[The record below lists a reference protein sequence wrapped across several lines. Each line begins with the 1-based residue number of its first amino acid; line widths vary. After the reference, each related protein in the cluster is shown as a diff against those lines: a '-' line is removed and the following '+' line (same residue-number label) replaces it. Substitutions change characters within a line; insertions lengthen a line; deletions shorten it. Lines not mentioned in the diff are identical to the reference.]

1 MPNHAKKALTAA
13 QKGIWYAQALDPES
27 PAQNMVE
34 YLDIAGP
41 LQLALLE
48 KAFGQALA
56 EAEVSHRRFGQD
68 DDGPWQVAEPL
79 ADYRLPVVDLRAE
92 PEPVAA
98 AEAWMRA
105 DAARPADL
113 EHGRIITFTAL
124 TVGEDRTV
132 VYLRAHH
139 IAVDAVGYGVWLN
152 RVTEIYTALEGG
164 RDCPFTP
171 FATLEEILADDASYR
186 GSERFA
192 RDRAYWAE
200 RMEDAPEAVT
210 LASGT
215 ASASHRAHR
224 RTAEVSAE
232 VAQSLR
238 QVARASGVALPALL
252 VGAAGLYVHRVA
264 QAQDVVMGLTVTA
277 RKGSQVQGSVASMA
291 QVLPLRMRVAAGMS
305 VRDLARE
312 ASARSRGV
320 LQHQRY
326 RYEDLYRDLKLART
340 GGRMFGPAINFLPDD
355 RTMPRFGRC
364 ETTARTYLANGAVD
378 DLTIL
383 IYERDAGLRLDFL
396 ANPALYTEEENAAH
410 QVRFLHLLTALAGL
424 EPDAPIARLDLATP
438 VEHHRVLVEW
448 NDTARDV
455 PLTTLPELFQ
465 SQVARTPD
473 ATAVVSGDTRLT
485 YAELNAR
492 ANRLA
497 RLLVAKGV
505 GPEDRVAV
513 LMDRSA
519 DLVVALLAVV
529 KAGAAYVP
537 VDPAYPADRIGYML
551 QDAQPGLVLANET
564 AREEL
569 PDGVTP
575 LVVDAPATV
584 AVLEDLGDADLADAE
599 RCAVLRAAHPAY
611 VIYTSGSTGRPK
623 GVAVPHAG
631 LVNQLLCLRE
641 ASGTKAGDVVLART
655 SASFD
660 AAGCE
665 VWLPLVSGA
674 AMSLVSAEEA
684 RDPQR
689 LMAHIVGHGVTVAQ
703 LVPSILDTLPLEDA
717 GRLRLVLSGGEALP
731 APLAARVAEAWGV
744 SLINLYGPTETTIQ
758 VTYGRWSATD
768 HAHSTVPIGRPVW
781 NTRAYVLDGAL
792 RPVPPGVPGEL
803 YVAGVQLARGYLDRP
818 ALSAQRFV
826 ASPFASGERMYR
838 TGDLA
843 RWGAD
848 GQLEYLGRA
857 DDQVKIRGFRIEPGE
872 VEAALTAHPSVGR
885 AAVVVREDQPGDR
898 RLVGYVVPASDADG
912 VDIADVRAGLSAVLP
927 GYMLPAAIV
936 ALDALPLTVNG
947 KLDRKALPA
956 PRHDADSGGRRPATA
971 QEEILCAL
979 AADVLN
985 LPSVGVDDNFFE
997 VGGHSLLAT
1006 RLVSRIR
1013 SVFGVEVP
1021 IRTLFE
1027 APTFRELAGRLTA
1040 SGASRPPLT
1049 PARRPELVPLS
1060 YAQQR
1065 LWFLSELE
1073 GPSATYNI
1081 PMALRL
1087 TGTLDTDALH
1097 AALHDVVGR
1106 HEVLRTVF
1114 TTVDGRPYQRI
1125 LPSEEARVVLPVVPV
1140 TEGALQSWVTEAAGH
1155 RFDLATDVPVRTSLA
1170 EVGTDDHVLVMVV
1183 HHIAGDGWS
1192 LGPLAR
1198 DLSAAYAARA
1208 TGEPPAWGALPVQYA
1223 DYGLWQRELLG
1234 DAADSASLL
1243 SEQLAYWRNALDGA
1257 PDELALPTDRPRPPA
1272 ASHRGGTVDLHI
1284 GAEVHQALAE
1294 LARARGVTVFMV
1306 TQAALA
1312 VLLNRLGAGDDIPI
1326 GTPVAGRTDE
1336 AVEDLVGFFVNT
1348 LVLRTDVSGDPTF
1361 LDVLDQARETALGA
1375 YAHQDVPFERLVE
1388 QLTPAR
1394 SMARHPLFQVMLTL
1408 QNNTTPDLEL
1418 PGLDVEILPA
1428 GDVPAKFDLDVQ
1440 LGEHLTDAGEP
1451 AGLHGAITYAT
1462 DLFDHDTAAGI
1473 AERLVRVLE
1482 AVSADPSV
1490 RVRRIDVLSPAE
1502 HHRILEEW
1510 NDTAREV
1517 PLATVAELFQ
1527 AQAARTPDA
1536 TAVVFDGVDVSYAE
1550 LDARANR
1557 LARLLAE
1564 HGARPEQL
1572 VALALPRSVDLVV
1585 AILATLKAGAAY
1597 LPIDPAHPADRI
1609 AYVMADARPALV
1621 VTTRAVEPVLP
1632 EGAARLVLDAPET
1645 VEAVSG
1651 RDGGDLTEAEGGVAL
1666 LPAHPAYV
1674 IYTSG
1679 STGRPKGTV
1688 VSHHALG
1695 NFVAALREHLALGT
1709 DDALVAVTTVAFD
1722 IHTLEVYVP
1731 MLSGAR
1737 VVLADRD
1744 TARDPQ
1750 ALAELIRQSAA
1761 TVLQATPAVWQALAA
1776 EAPDAI
1782 SGLRALVG
1790 GEALPP
1796 ALARRLTA
1804 TATSVTNLYGP
1815 TETTVWSALATLH
1828 PGDGT
1833 RVPIGQPIW
1842 NTRVF
1847 VLDAGLR
1854 TVPVGVAG
1862 ELYISGSGLA
1872 RGYLDRPALSAER
1885 FVANPYGG
1893 AGERMYRTGDLVR
1906 WNTDGQLEYLG
1917 RTDDQVKVRGF
1928 RIELGEV
1935 EAALLAHPSVAQ
1947 AAAVVREDQ
1956 PGDKRLVGYVV
1967 PASGAEGLDI
1977 GDVRA
1982 GLSAVLPDYMVP
1994 AAVVVLDALP
2004 LTVNRKLDRKA
2015 LPAPDYGTG
2024 VGGRGPSSAQE
2035 EILCAVFAEVLDLA
2049 SVGVDDDFFELG
2061 GHSLLATRL
2070 VSRIRS
2076 VLGVDVPIRT
2086 VFETPTPAALAGRLT
2101 ATSRASRPRPAPAR
2115 RPELVPLSYA
2125 QQRLWFLGELEGP
2138 AATYNIPMT
2147 LRLTGTLDT
2156 DALRVA
2162 LHDVVARHEVLRTVI
2177 TTLDGRP
2184 HQRIIGTDEV
2194 PDLLTF
2200 VDAEQASQAGAEAA
2214 AHRFDLANEIPLHA
2228 RLIRT
2233 GHDEHVLVVVL
2244 HHIAGDGWSLG
2255 PLAHDVST
2263 AYAARATGDVPTWA
2277 ALPVQY
2283 ADYALWQRELLGD
2296 ASDPGS
2302 LLTEQLAYW
2311 RHALDGA
2318 PEELALPVDRPRPP
2332 VASHRGGTVALH
2344 IDADVHQAV
2353 VDLARAR
2360 GVTVFMVVQA
2370 ALAVLLNRLGAGE
2383 DVPIGTPIAG
2393 RTDEALDDLVGFFV
2407 NTLVLRTDLSGNPD
2421 FSRLL
2426 ERTREHAL
2434 NAYAHQDIPFERL
2447 VEELSP
2453 TRSMARHP
2461 LFQVMLTLQNNARAT
2476 LELPGLSAE
2485 ALPTSDGPAK
2495 FDLDVQLNE
2504 HLTDNGNPAGLH
2516 GVLTYATDL
2525 FDHRTAAA
2533 IGERFTRVL
2542 RTVTAHPS
2550 VPVSRID
2557 VLSPAE
2563 HQRVLVEW
2571 NDTARELPQATV
2583 AELFESQV
2591 ARTPDATAV
2600 VFEGFEVS
2608 YAELNARANQ
2618 LARLLV
2624 EHGVEPE
2631 RLVALAL
2638 PRSVDLVVA
2647 ILATLKSGAAYLP
2660 VDPGHPVDR
2669 IAYLLAEAR
2678 PSVLIG
2684 GDAAWESLPG
2694 VDVTR
2699 PSLDDLS
2706 SRAAS
2711 DLSDAD
2717 RRSPLL
2723 PDHRAYVIYTSG
2735 STGRPKGVAVTHR
2748 SLANN
2753 IGAAAPEYGIDERAR
2768 MLGATAFSF
2777 DVSVQ
2782 DLFVTLVSGAAFV
2795 LAADEDRVDLERLQ
2809 DLMRTQNV
2817 SVAHVTPG
2825 VARQLDPARLPELR
2839 TLVVG
2844 GEAPNAGLVNRWVTA
2859 DREFFNSYGP
2869 TETTIGA
2876 TLMRCAGRS
2885 WERTPPIG
2893 RPLANVRAFVL
2904 DAVLRPVAPGVA
2916 GELYLAGVQVA
2927 RGYVNRP
2934 GLTAERFVA
2943 NPYGQPGER
2952 MYRTGDLVRWNTD
2965 GQLEYVGRTD
2975 DQVKVRGF
2983 RIELGEIQAALLA
2996 QPSVAQAAVIVH
3008 EDQPGDKRLVGYV
3021 VLASGTHNVD
3031 VRAGL
3036 SAVLPDYMLPSAIVE
3051 LDALP
3056 LTVNRKL
3063 DRKALPAPD
3072 YRAASPGRKPRTLQE
3087 QLLTQAFADVLGL
3100 PHVGVDDNFF
3110 DLGGHSLLATRLVSR
3125 IRAALGAEVP
3135 VRALFET
3142 PTVAGLALR
3151 LAQSGADAARLPLT
3165 VRPRPATVPLSYA
3178 QQRLWFLEQ
3187 LEGPSALYNIPIA
3200 LRLTGDLD
3208 PDVLRAAL
3216 SDVVARHEVLRTVFA
3231 HVDGAPEQRV
3241 LAPQAIDLPFS
3252 SEEMPEG
3259 EVAEAIAEEAR
3270 RPFHLADDL
3279 PLRARLFAMA
3289 PQEHV
3294 LVLVLH
3300 HIAGDGWSLAPLA
3313 RDISTA
3319 YTARAGGR
3327 TPAWEALPVQYTDY
3341 TLWQRDLL
3349 GDDHDAASVLN
3360 RQLDYWR
3367 EALTGLPEELALP
3380 TDRPRPPVASHRGGT
3395 VGLRIDGELHE
3406 RITGLARAEGVTVFM
3421 VLQAA
3426 LATLLFRLGA
3436 GADIP
3441 IGTSL
3446 AGRTDENLDELVGF
3460 FVNTLVIRT
3469 DVSGEPSFRELM
3481 HRVRERGLD
3490 AFAHQD
3496 VPFER
3501 LVEDL
3506 APARSMARHPLF
3518 QVMLA
3523 LQNAAPADL
3532 ALPGVETHVL
3542 DTGDLPAKFDLDVQL
3557 RETGTGGLTGSLT
3570 YAADLFDHGT
3580 AESLAERFVRVLD
3593 IVTADP
3599 ARPVTDIDLL
3609 GPDERHTVLE
3619 TWNDTVHEVPVA
3631 PLPDLFQAQ
3640 AARTPDATAVVFE
3653 DERLSYADLN
3663 ARANRLAR
3671 HMAGRGAGPETL
3683 VAVHL
3688 ERSADLVVTLLAVLK
3703 TGAAYL
3709 PVDPDHPA
3717 DRITR
3722 LLADANPVLLVTTA
3736 ALNPADSGQLPRLVL
3751 DDPETVLALNGASP
3765 ADLDDGDRTCGLLVD
3780 HPAYVIYTSGS
3791 TGRPKGVT
3799 ITHRGLVNRLAW
3811 MQDAYRLTSGDR
3823 VVQKTPFGFDV
3834 SVWEFFWPLVE
3845 GATLVAARPGGHRDP
3860 GYLAAL
3866 IRREQVT
3873 VAHFVPSMLQV
3884 FVAEP
3889 AARECVSLRAVV
3901 CSGEALPAAL
3911 RDQFHAVLP
3920 IPLHNLYGPTEA
3932 AIDVTAFTCEPGADA
3947 GGGVPIGRP
3956 VWNTR
3961 VFVLDAA
3968 LRPVPAGV
3976 AGELYLAGV
3985 QLARGYLD
3993 RPGLTAERFVANPYG
4008 QPGER
4013 MYRTGDLARWNTG
4026 GQLEYLGRTDDQV
4039 KIRGF
4044 RIELGEIEA
4053 ALLAHPSVTQ
4063 AAVVVRE
4070 DRPGDKRLAGYVV
4083 AAGDADVAQMRAR
4096 LAQVLPEYMVPAA
4109 ILVLDA
4115 LPLTV
4120 NGKLDRRALPAPDY
4134 AAAVTGRGPSTVQE
4148 EVLCALFA
4156 EVLGLPSVGV
4166 DDDFFEL
4173 GGHSLLAVTLVERA
4187 RAAGVAVDVRT
4198 LFTSPTVAGLAAL
4211 EGAPK
4216 VVLPDNGIPA
4226 GATAI
4231 TPEMVTLADLTAEEI
4246 AVVTAEVPGGAA
4258 NIADIYPLA
4267 PLQEGILF
4275 HHLLEGENASD
4286 LYTLPYVLRFDSRER
4301 VDAVLAAVQQV
4312 VDRHDILRT
4321 AFLWEG
4327 LREPVQVVLRTAPVA
4342 VRTLRLEGADVVGG
4356 LLATRTEPM
4365 DVRRAPL
4372 LQAAVAQDP
4381 DDGRWVVLLEVHHL
4395 VQDRT
4400 SLALVF
4406 DEIRAIL
4413 SGGADTLPAPLPF
4426 REFVARARLTI
4437 PAQEHERFFAGLVGD
4452 VSEPTA
4458 PYGLLDVH
4466 GDGRGVSE
4474 VRMPLGPDVAQRLRE
4489 QARSLGVTPATL
4501 FHVAWARVVA
4511 ATSGRDDVVFGTVLF
4526 GRMNAGA
4533 GADRVPGLF
4542 VNTLPARLDVG
4553 SVSVREAVYAMRRQ
4567 LADLLV
4573 HEHAPLILA
4582 QRASALPARTPLFTS
4597 LFNYRHAEDTAA
4609 PGPDGMELLHG
4620 HERTNYPL
4628 EFAVNDQ
4635 DPHFTFTVQAVAPVD
4650 PRSLGAFM
4658 YTAVADLVT
4667 ALEEEPERPLRAIH
4681 VLDDKERRLLVEW
4694 NDTARDVAPGTLPEL
4709 FQAQVARTPE
4719 ADAVVF
4725 EDTTLT
4731 YAELNA
4737 RANRLARLLMARGAG
4752 PEQRVAVMMD
4762 RSPDLVVTL
4771 LAVLKSAAAYVPID
4785 PEYPAERVAYVLGDA
4800 APALVVTTRRFE
4812 SVLPE
4817 GVTRVVVDDPATD
4830 LQSQADTDPDQMP
4843 LPAHPAYVIYTS
4855 GSTGRP
4861 KGVALPHAGVVNR
4874 LAWMQHAYQLTAND
4888 RVVQKTPFGFDVSV
4902 WEFFW
4907 PLLEGATLVVAR
4919 PGGHRD
4925 PDYLA
4930 ELIQRRH
4937 VTIAHFVPSMLQVFT
4952 AAAETS
4958 QWAMPSLRAVMAS
4971 GEALPAELRDRFAA
4985 SFGIPLHNLYGPTEA
5000 SIDVTAHT
5008 CEPHTTA
5015 VVPIGRPIWNTQTY
5029 VLDATLQ
5036 PVPPG
5041 VAGELYLA
5049 GIQLARGYLDRP
5061 ALTAERFVA
5070 NPHSSTP
5077 GARMYRTGDL
5087 ARWNTDGQL
5096 EYLGRT
5102 DHQVKI
5108 RGFRIELGEIEAAL
5122 LTHPAVG
5129 HATVIVRE
5137 DQPGDQRLTAYLVPS
5152 HEVSAE
5158 DVSAFRAAAGGVLRT
5173 HVATLLPDYMVP
5185 SAIVVLDELPVTV
5198 NGKLNRSALPA
5209 PDYAGQAESRE
5220 PATPEEAALCGI
5232 FAKVLGLPDFGV
5244 DDNFFD
5250 LGGHSLLATQLAGH
5264 IRAALN
5270 RDVPIRAIFE
5280 TPTPAGLAKRLGPE
5294 KHSRPALR
5302 PRQR

>member
-41 LQLALLE
+41 LRLGLLE

-68 DDGPWQVAEPL
+68 DDGPWQVVEPL

-92 PEPVAA
+92 PEPMAA

-124 TVGEDRTV
+124 TVGQDRTV

-139 IAVDAVGYGVWLN
+139 IAVDAVGYAVWLN
-152 RVTEIYTALEGG
+152 RVTEIYTALEEE

-171 FATLEEILADDASYR
+171 FAILDEVLADDEWYR
-186 GSERFA
+186 GSEQFTQ
-192 RDRAYWAE
+192 DRAYWTE
-200 RMEDAPEAVT
+200 RMQDAPEAMT

-215 ASASHRAHR
+215 ASASASHHAHR

-252 VGAAGLYVHRVA
+252 IGAAGLYVHRVA
-264 QAQDVVMGLTVTA
+264 QVQDVVMGLTVTA
-277 RKGSQVQGSVASMA
+277 RKGSRVPGAVASMA
-291 QVLPLRMRVAAGMS
+291 QVLPLRMGVAARMS
-305 VRDLARE
+305 VRELARE

-320 LQHQRY
+320 LRHQRY
-326 RYEDLYRDLKLART
+326 RYEDLQRDLKLART
-340 GGRMFGPAINFLPDD
+340 GGGRMVGPAINFLPDD

-410 QVRFLHLLTALAGL
+410 QARFLHLLTALARL

-438 VEHHRVLVEW
+438 VEHHRMLVEW
-448 NDTARDV
+448 NDTTREV
-455 PLTTLPELFQ
+455 PLATLPELFQ
-465 SQVARTPD
+465 AQAARTPD
-473 ATAVVSGDTRLT
+473 ATAVVFGDTRLT
-485 YAELNAR
+485 YTELNAR

-497 RLLVAKGV
+497 RLLVARGV

-537 VDPAYPADRIGYML
+537 VDPAHPAERIAYVMG
-551 QDAQPGLVLANET
+551 DAQPAVVVTTRAV
-564 AREEL
+564 APML
-569 PDGVTP
+569 PKGSVR
-575 LVVDAPATV
+575 LVVDDPETV
-584 AVLEDLGDADLADAE
+584 AAISRRADADLTDAE
-599 RCAVLRAAHPAY
+599 RDTALRPDHPVY

-623 GVAVPHAG
+623 GTVVSHHALGNFVAAMSEHLTLDADDALVAVTTVA
-631 LVNQLLCLRE
+631 
-641 ASGTKAGDVVLART
+641 
-655 SASFD
+655 FD
-660 AAGCE
+660 IHTLE
-665 VWLPLVSGA
+665 LYVPLVSGA
-674 AMSLVSAEEA
+674 RVVLADRDTA
-684 RDPQR
+684 RDPR
-689 LMAHIVGHGVTVAQ
+689 ALAELIHRSGATVLQATPAAWQ
-703 LVPSILDTLPLEDA
+703 ALAAVAPDAIRGLRALV
-717 GRLRLVLSGGEALP
+717 GGEALP
-731 APLAARVAEAWGV
+731 PPLARQLTSAAV
-744 SLINLYGPTETTIQ
+744 SVTNLYGPTETT
-758 VTYGRWSATD
+758 VWSTLAILHPGHGTR
-768 HAHSTVPIGRPVW
+768 VPIGQPLW
-781 NTRAYVLDGAL
+781 NTQVFVLDAAL
-792 RPVPPGVPGEL
+792 RPVPPGVAGEL
-803 YVAGVQLARGYLDRP
+803 YISGAGLARGYLDRP
-818 ALSAQRFV
+818 ALTAERFV
-826 ASPFASGERMYR
+826 ANPYGEAGERMYR

-843 RWGAD
+843 RWTTD
-848 GQLEYLGRA
+848 GHLEYLGRT
-857 DDQVKIRGFRIEPGE
+857 DHQVKIRGFRIELGE
-872 VEAALTAHPSVGR
+872 VEAALASHPSVTQ
-885 AAVVVREDQPGDR
+885 AAAVVREDLPGDK
-898 RLVGYVVPASDADG
+898 RLVGYIVAG
-912 VDIADVRAGLSAVLP
+912 ADVDGAALRAHVSGLLP
-927 GYMLPAAIV
+927 DYMVPSAIV
-936 ALDALPLTVNG
+936 ALDALPLTANR

-956 PRHDADSGGRRPATA
+956 PDYTTAATGRGPANA
-971 QEEILCAL
+971 QEEILRAL
-979 AADVLN
+979 AAEVLG
-985 LPSVGVDDNFFE
+985 LPTVSIDDNFFAL
-997 VGGHSLLAT
+997 GGHSLLAT
-1006 RLVSRIR
+1006 RLISRIR

-1021 IRTLFE
+1021 IRRLFE
-1027 APTFRELAGRLTA
+1027 APTLRELASLLSA
-1040 SGASRPPLT
+1040 SSASRPPLA
-1049 PARRPELVPLS
+1049 PARRPDLVPLS
-1060 YAQQR
+1060 FAQQR
-1065 LWFLSELE
+1065 LWFLGELE

-1087 TGTLDTDALH
+1087 TGTLDTGALR
-1097 AALHDVVGR
+1097 AALHDVVSR
-1106 HEVLRTVF
+1106 HEVLRTIF
-1114 TTVDGRPYQRI
+1114 PTADGRPYQRI
-1125 LPSEEARVVLPVVPV
+1125 LPAEKARVVLPVVPV
-1140 TEGALQSWVTEAAGH
+1140 TEGALPSWVTEAAGH
-1155 RFDLATDVPVRTSLA
+1155 RFDLATDIPVRMSLA
-1170 EVGTDDHVLVMVV
+1170 EVAPDDHVLVVVV

-1192 LGPLAR
+1192 LDPLAR

-1208 TGEPPAWGALPVQYA
+1208 TGELPAWGTLPVQYA

-1234 DAADSASLL
+1234 DATDPASLL
-1243 SEQLAYWRNALDGA
+1243 SQQLAYWSHALDGT
-1257 PDELALPTDRPRPPA
+1257 PEELALPTDRPRPPV
-1272 ASHRGGTVDLHI
+1272 ASHRGGTVDLRIDAGTHR
-1284 GAEVHQALAE
+1284 ALVE
-1294 LARARGVTVFMV
+1294 LARAHGVTVFMV
-1306 TQAALA
+1306 AQAALA
-1312 VLLNRLGAGDDIPI
+1312 VLLHRLGAGDDIPL
-1326 GTPVAGRTDE
+1326 GTPIAGRTDE

-1361 LDVLDQARETALGA
+1361 LDLLGQARETALGA

-1388 QLTPAR
+1388 ELAPAR

-1408 QNNTTPDLEL
+1408 QNNTAPDLEL
-1418 PGLDVEILPA
+1418 PGLDVGILPT

-1440 LGEHLTDAGEP
+1440 LSEHLTDAGEP

-1462 DLFDHDTAAGI
+1462 DLFDHRTAAGI
-1473 AERLVRVLE
+1473 GERLVRVLE
-1482 AVSADPSV
+1482 AVTADATV
-1490 RVRRIDVLSPAE
+1490 RVSRIDILSPAE
-1502 HHRILEEW
+1502 HHRILKEW
-1510 NDTAREV
+1510 NDTDREV
-1517 PLATVAELFQ
+1517 PRATVTTLFETQ
-1527 AQAARTPDA
+1527 VARTPDA
-1536 TAVVFDGVDVSYAE
+1536 TAVVFEGVEVSYAE
-1550 LDARANR
+1550 LDAHTDR

-1564 HGARPEQL
+1564 HGARAEKL

-1585 AILATLKAGAAY
+1585 AILAVLKTGAAY
-1597 LPIDPAHPADRI
+1597 LPIDPGHPADRI
-1609 AYVMADARPALV
+1609 AFVMADARPALV

-1632 EGAARLVLDAPET
+1632 EGTARLVLDAPET
-1645 VEAVSG
+1645 AEAISR
-1651 RDGGDLTEAEGGVAL
+1651 RDGGDLSGAERGMAL
-1666 LPAHPAYV
+1666 LRARPAYV

-1695 NFVAALREHLALGT
+1695 NFVAAMSEHLALGI

-1722 IHTLEVYVP
+1722 IHTLEVFVP
-1731 MLSGAR
+1731 LVSGAR
-1737 VVLADRD
+1737 VVLADRE
-1744 TARDPQ
+1744 TARDPR
-1750 ALAELIRQSAA
+1750 ALAELIHRSGA
-1761 TVLQATPAVWQALAA
+1761 TVLQATPAVWQGLAA

-1796 ALARRLTA
+1796 ALARQLSSA
-1804 TATSVTNLYGP
+1804 AVSVTNLYGP
-1815 TETTVWSALATLH
+1815 TETTVWSTLAILR
-1828 PGDGT
+1828 PGDDT
-1833 RVPIGQPIW
+1833 RVPIGRPLW

-1847 VLDAGLR
+1847 VLDAALR
-1854 TVPVGVAG
+1854 PVPPGVAG
-1862 ELYISGSGLA
+1862 ELYISGAGLA
-1872 RGYLDRPALSAER
+1872 RGYLDRPALTAER
-1885 FVANPYGG
+1885 FVANPYGE
-1893 AGERMYRTGDLVR
+1893 AGKRMYRTGDLVR
-1906 WNTDGQLEYLG
+1906 WTADGQLEYLG

-1935 EAALLAHPSVAQ
+1935 EAALASHPSVTQ

-1956 PGDKRLVGYVV
+1956 PGDKRLVGYIV
-1967 PASGAEGLDI
+1967 PGTDVDGAELRAH
-1977 GDVRA
+1977 VA
-1982 GLSAVLPDYMVP
+1982 GLLPDYMVP
-1994 AAVVVLDALP
+1994 SAVVVLDALP
-2004 LTVNRKLDRKA
+2004 LTANRKLDRKA
-2015 LPAPDYGTG
+2015 LPAPDYTTAATS
-2024 VGGRGPSSAQE
+2024 RGPANAQE
-2035 EILCAVFAEVLDLA
+2035 EILCALAAEVLGLP
-2049 SVGVDDDFFELG
+2049 SVGIDDNFFALG

-2070 VSRIRS
+2070 ISRIRS
-2076 VLGVDVPIRT
+2076 TFTVEVPIRT
-2086 VFETPTPAALAGRLT
+2086 LFEAPTLGELAHHLT
-2101 ATSRASRPRPAPAR
+2101 ATTASRPALAPAQ
-2115 RPELVPLSYA
+2115 RPELVPLSFA
-2125 QQRLWFLGELEGP
+2125 QQRLWFLHELEGP
-2138 AATYNIPMT
+2138 SPTYNIPMA

-2156 DALRVA
+2156 DAMHAA
-2162 LHDVVARHEVLRTVI
+2162 LHDVVTRHEVLRTVI
-2177 TTLDGRP
+2177 TSVDGRP
-2184 HQRIIGTDEV
+2184 HQRIIATDEV
-2194 PDLLTF
+2194 GGLLT
-2200 VDAEQASQAGAEAA
+2200 VIDAEQAPQAGAEAA
-2214 AHRFDLANEIPLHA
+2214 AHPFDLANEIPLRA

-2233 GHDEHVLVVVL
+2233 GPDAHVLVVVL

-2263 AYAARATGDVPTWA
+2263 AYAARTTGTAPNWET
-2277 ALPVQY
+2277 LPVQY
-2283 ADYALWQRELLGD
+2283 ADYGLWQQELLGN
-2296 ASDPGS
+2296 ASEPDS
-2302 LLTEQLAYW
+2302 VLSQQLAYW
-2311 RHALDGA
+2311 RNALDGA

-2332 VASHRGGTVALH
+2332 VASHRGATVDLH

-2353 VDLARAR
+2353 VDLARAQ
-2360 GVTVFMVVQA
+2360 GVTVFMVMEA
-2370 ALAVLLNRLGAGE
+2370 ALAVLLNRLGAG
-2383 DVPIGTPIAG
+2383 DDIPIGTPIAG
-2393 RTDEALDDLVGFFV
+2393 RTDQALDDLVGFFV
-2407 NTLVLRTDLSGNPD
+2407 NTLVLRTDLSGNPH
-2421 FSRLL
+2421 FTQLL
-2426 ERTREHAL
+2426 ERVREHAMS
-2434 NAYAHQDIPFERL
+2434 AYAHQDVPFERL
-2447 VEELSP
+2447 VEELTP

-2461 LFQVMLTLQNNARAT
+2461 LFQVMLTLQNNVQAE
-2476 LELPGLSAE
+2476 LDLPGLTVE
-2485 ALPTSDGPAK
+2485 ALPTGDSPAK

-2504 HLTDNGNPAGLH
+2504 HRTHNGTPAGLH
-2516 GVLTYATDL
+2516 GILTYATDL
-2525 FDHRTAAA
+2525 FDHHTAAA
-2533 IGERFTRVL
+2533 IAERFTRVL
-2542 RTVTAHPS
+2542 HTVTAHPS
-2550 VPVSRID
+2550 LPVDRID

-2563 HQRVLVEW
+2563 HHRVLVEW
-2571 NDTARELPQATV
+2571 NDTTRQLPQATV
-2583 AELFESQV
+2583 TALFESQV
-2591 ARTPDATAV
+2591 ARTPSAPAV
-2600 VFEGFEVS
+2600 VFEGVDVS

-2624 EHGVEPE
+2624 ERGAGAEQ
-2631 RLVALAL
+2631 LVALAL

-2647 ILATLKSGAAYLP
+2647 ILATLKTGAAYLP
-2660 VDPGHPVDR
+2660 VDPAHPVDR
-2669 IAYLLAEAR
+2669 IAYLLSEAR
-2678 PSVLIG
+2678 PSVLVG
-2684 GDAAWESLPG
+2684 GDATWDSLPG

-2699 PSLDDLS
+2699 LSLDDLS
-2706 SRAAS
+2706 SRAAH
-2711 DLSDAD
+2711 DLSDLD
-2717 RRSPLL
+2717 RNSPLL
-2723 PDHRAYVIYTSG
+2723 PDHPAYVIYTSG
-2735 STGRPKGVAVTHR
+2735 STGRPKGVVVTHR
-2748 SLANN
+2748 SLTNN
-2753 IGAAAPEYGIDERAR
+2753 ITAAAPEYRIDERAR

-2809 DLMRTQNV
+2809 ELMRAQDV

-2844 GEAPNAGLVNRWVTA
+2844 GEAPDAVLVNRWVTA
-2859 DREFFNSYGP
+2859 DRQFFNSYGP

-2885 WERTPPIG
+2885 WDRTPPIG
-2893 RPLANVRAFVL
+2893 RPLANVRALVL
-2904 DAVLRPVAPGVA
+2904 DAALRPVAPGVA

-2943 NPYGQPGER
+2943 HPYGAPGER

-2965 GQLEYVGRTD
+2965 GQLEYLGRTD

-2983 RIELGEIQAALLA
+2983 RIELGEVQAALLA
-2996 QPSVAQAAVIVH
+2996 HPAVAQAAVVVR
-3008 EDQPGDKRLVGYV
+3008 EDRPGDRRLVGYIV
-3021 VLASGTHNVD
+3021 PTSGTHSGD

-3036 SAVLPDYMLPSAIVE
+3036 SSVLPDYMLPSAIVE

-3056 LTVNRKL
+3056 LTVSRKL

-3072 YRAASPGRKPRTLQE
+3072 YSATNPGRDPRTLQE
-3087 QLLTQAFADVLGL
+3087 QLLSQAFADVLGL
-3100 PHVGVDDNFF
+3100 PRVGMHDDFF

-3125 IRAALGAEVP
+3125 IRTVLGAEVP

-3142 PTVAGLALR
+3142 PTVAGLALS
-3151 LAQSGADAARLPLT
+3151 LARSGADAARLPLT

-3216 SDVVARHEVLRTVFA
+3216 SDVVARHEVLRTVFG

-3241 LAPQAIDLPFS
+3241 LAPQALDLPFS
-3252 SEEMPEG
+3252 AEEMPEG
-3259 EVAEAIAEEAR
+3259 EVARAVAEEAR
-3270 RPFHLADDL
+3270 RPFHLSNEL
-3279 PLRARLFAMA
+3279 PLRARLFAVS

-3313 RDISTA
+3313 RDLSTA

-3327 TPAWEALPVQYTDY
+3327 APEWEALPVQYTDY

-3349 GDDHDAASVLN
+3349 GEDHDPASVLN

-3367 EALTGLPEELALP
+3367 DALAGLPEELALP

-3481 HRVRERGLD
+3481 RHVRERGLD

-3532 ALPGVETHVL
+3532 AIPGVETRVL

-3593 IVTADP
+3593 IATADP
-3599 ARPVTDIDLL
+3599 ARPVTEIDLL
-3609 GPDERHTVLE
+3609 GPDERRTVLT
-3619 TWNDTVHEVPVA
+3619 TWNDTAHEVPVA
-3631 PLPDLFQAQ
+3631 TLPDLFQAQ

-3653 DERLSYADLN
+3653 NERLSYADLN

-3671 HMAGRGAGPETL
+3671 LMAGRGAGPETF

-3722 LLADANPVLLVTTA
+3722 LLVDAGPVLLVTTA

-3751 DDPETVLALNGASP
+3751 DDPDTALALDALSP
-3765 ADLDDGDRTCGLLVD
+3765 ADLDDGERTRGLLVD

-3811 MQDAYRLTSGDR
+3811 MQDAYRLTPDDR
-3823 VVQKTPFGFDV
+3823 IVQKTPFGFDV

-3889 AARECVSLRAVV
+3889 AARECASLRAVV
-3901 CSGEALPAAL
+3901 CSGEALPASL

-3947 GGGVPIGRP
+3947 AGRVPIGRP

-3993 RPGLTAERFVANPYG
+3993 RPGLTAERFVANPHG
-4008 QPGER
+4008 APGER
-4013 MYRTGDLARWNTG
+4013 MYRTGDLARWNTD

-4063 AAVVVRE
+4063 AVVVVRE
-4070 DRPGDKRLAGYVV
+4070 DRPGDRRLAGYVV
-4083 AAGDADVAQMRAR
+4083 AAGDADVARMRAR

-4120 NGKLDRRALPAPDY
+4120 NGKLDRRALPAPDH

-4148 EVLCALFA
+4148 EILCALFA

-4211 EGAPK
+4211 KGVPNVA
-4216 VVLPDNGIPA
+4216 LPANGIPA

-4231 TPEMVTLADLTAEEI
+4231 TPEMVTLADLTADEI

-4258 NIADIYPLA
+4258 DIADIYPLT

-4275 HHLLEGENASD
+4275 HHLLEGENGSD

-4356 LLATRTEPM
+4356 LLATRTAPM

-4381 DDGRWVVLLEVHHL
+4381 GDGRWVVLLEVHHL

-4413 SGGADTLPAPLPF
+4413 SGAADTLPAPLPF

-4437 PAQEHERFFAGLVGD
+4437 PAQEHERFFAGLLGD

-4489 QARSLGVTPATL
+4489 QARRLGVSPATL
-4501 FHVAWARVVA
+4501 FHVAWARVVS

-4635 DPHFTFTVQAVAPVD
+4635 DPHFTFTIQVVDPVD

-4658 YTAVADLVT
+4658 HTAVEDLVT
-4667 ALEEEPERPLRAIH
+4667 ALEEKPERPLRAIH

-4694 NDTARDVAPGTLPEL
+4694 NDTARDVAPATLPEL
-4709 FQAQVARTPE
+4709 FQAQVARTPD
-4719 ADAVVF
+4719 ATAVVF

-4737 RANRLARLLMARGAG
+4737 RANRLARLLAARGAG

-4762 RSPDLVVTL
+4762 RSVDLVVTL
-4771 LAVLKSAAAYVPID
+4771 LAVLKSGAAYVPID

-4800 APALVVTTRRFE
+4800 APTLVVTTRRFE

-4817 GVTRVVVDDPATD
+4817 GTARLMLDDQATTAE
-4830 LQSQADTDPDQMP
+4830 LQEQADTDPDHMP

-4861 KGVALPHAGVVNR
+4861 KGVTLPHAGVVNR
-4874 LAWMQHAYQLTAND
+4874 LTWMQHAYQLTPDD
-4888 RVVQKTPFGFDVSV
+4888 RIVQKTPFGFDVSV

-4925 PDYLA
+4925 PEYLA
-4930 ELIQRRH
+4930 DLIQRQH

-4958 QWAMPSLRAVMAS
+4958 QWTMPSLRAVMAS
-4971 GEALPAELRDRFAA
+4971 GEALPAELRDRFAT
-4985 SFGIPLHNLYGPTEA
+4985 SLGIPLHNLYGPTEA

-5008 CEPHTTA
+5008 CEPHTTT

-5029 VLDATLQ
+5029 VLDAALQ

-5070 NPHSSTP
+5070 NPHSTP
-5077 GARMYRTGDL
+5077 GERMYRTGDL
-5087 ARWNTDGQL
+5087 ARWTTDGQL

-5108 RGFRIELGEIEAAL
+5108 RGFRIELGEIETAL
-5122 LTHPAVG
+5122 LAHPAVG

-5152 HEVSAE
+5152 PEVSNE
-5158 DVSAFRAAAGGVLRT
+5158 DVSAFRAAAGGMLRT
-5173 HVATLLPDYMVP
+5173 HAGTLLPDYMVP

-5209 PDYAGQAESRE
+5209 PDYAGQSESRE

-5264 IRAALN
+5264 IRAALH

-5280 TPTPAGLAKRLGPE
+5280 TPNPAGLAKRLGPE
-5294 KHSRPALR
+5294 KHNRPALR